1 MRLRAPSGQDLEWR
15 ERTAKI
21 RTAARSGKSSV
32 EIAEVQHLPIAA
44 VERILA
50 PIEHS
55 RISDPVCLLQKR
67 RVTAGTA
74 PAEIQLYWLGFLM
87 AAGYIWG
94 QGSSL
99 ALVVTLGAES
109 RAYIDTFMADLSTDR
124 IYCEFCY
131 SNIVGWQVYL
141 RDKDLCKAL
150 FPWGVPSELHG
161 NDSALLDDLPGEL
174 AIPFIRGYVDGN
186 WSFIHSS
193 NGPREGRFAVEGT
206 PVVLARLRSLMKR
219 CWRIRGGTVSSRG
232 GRATLRFSDPGACRV
247 IQSHLGAFVSR
258 VRT

>member
-1 MRLRAPSGQDLEWR
+1 VRLRAPNEQDLELR

-21 RTAARSGKSSV
+21 RTAARGGKSSL
-32 EIAEVQHLPIAA
+32 EIAEVQHLPLAA

-55 RISDPVCLLQKR
+55 RISDPVCLLQKQR
-67 RVTAGTA
+67 ITAGTA

-131 SNIVGWQVYL
+131 SSIVGWQVYL
-141 RDKDLCKAL
+141 RDQDLCKAL

-161 NDSALLDDLPGEL
+161 SDSALLDDLPGEL

-186 WSFIHSS
+186 WPFIHST
-193 NGPREGRFAVEGT
+193 NGPGAGEFAVEGT
-206 PVVLARLRSLMKR
+206 PALLNKLHAMIKR
-219 CWRIRGGTVSSRG
+219 CWRIRGGAVSSRG
-232 GRATLRFSDPGACRV
+232 GRATLRFTDPGACRV
-247 IQSHLGAFVSR
+247 IQTQLSSFVSR
-258 VRT
+258 ART